1 MQDNLQKNSAIQR
14 FLRGVEWLGNLL
26 PHPIILF
33 MMMCVILIVV
43 SAILSSMGV
52 SVSDPRPNASGT
64 IEVKNLLSAEG
75 VGYMVSSLVKNF
87 TGFAPLGT
95 VLVAMLGV
103 GIAEASGLISAGL
116 RGLVIGAPKKLV
128 TFTVVFCWGNF

>member
-1 MQDNLQKNSAIQR
+1 MSENQVKSGRIQR
-14 FLRGVEWLGNLL
+14 FLKGVEWLGNLL

-33 MMMCVILIVV
+33 MIMCCILIVV

-52 SVSDPRPNASGT
+52 SVQDPRPAAKGA
-64 IEVKNLLSAEG
+64 IEVRNLLSAEG
-75 VGYMVSSLVKNF
+75 VAYMVSSLVKNF

-103 GIAEASGLISAGL
+103 GIAEASGMISAAL
-116 RGLVIGAPKKLV
+116 RGLVIGSRK
-128 TFTVVFCWGNF
+128 N